1 MRSRY
6 AMAMGAAMI
15 SLVLTACGGGGGGGT
30 DEPAA
35 TPSTALSSPLNT
47 STSPSHFGAVWR
59 VPGPGAATE
68 SALTIIDTD
77 TQRVVRTYDTY
88 MWRASIRVQRM
99 PGSRQQ
105 RSLGA
110 GNVYMILNGQVLQ
123 LDLSGATLGQPKRIS
138 SITQAC
144 ALYGP
149 MLGVSKDGRHDWLRV
164 LTAGP
169 SGDCANRNE
178 TRAFLVASDM
188 SETEIGPEMDGPS
201 GLIPV
206 SALPDAQGAST
217 GLLVLEGATG
227 GMSVYT
233 SDMKTRRYTVADKV
247 VTNTAT
253 LEWPIEAPD
262 ADQKA
267 YLRAADKLYLLDWQS
282 GKVVLGAPLSQLD
295 AGNLMLNYTLDD
307 SFLYFVRGGAIY
319 QAASDRTV
327 RLLAQVDTQ
336 LGVLFS
342 LINTD
347 NSICISQ
354 TADYVQESA
363 WSSMHS
369 IKTVSKSTGA
379 IRTLMSNSADLL
391 YPIAAS
397 NDEMV
402 LLKYVFDGSGYKSD
416 VLALNLTDGSARTLG
431 ADVMVAGALPSPT
444 WSGSA
449 LTYPTLLWTE
459 GITDQPYITYPARS
473 LKAYS
478 PGQSAPVILAT
489 LAADNTSMSE
499 VNLVSWRSAR
509 PIIATSD
516 INGDHNRFWM
526 VQVDQANSLTPVLAL
541 P

>member
-1 MRSRY
+1 
-6 AMAMGAAMI
+6 MAMGAAVA
-15 SLVLTACGGGGGGGT
+15 SFVLTACGGGGGGGGNN
-30 DEPAA
+30 EPAA

-47 STSPSHFGAVWR
+47 STSPSHFSAVWR
-59 VPGPGAATE
+59 IPGPGSATD

-77 TQRVVRTYDTY
+77 TQRVVRTYDTD
-88 MWRASIRVQRM
+88 MWRASHRVRRL

-105 RSLGA
+105 LSLGA
-110 GNVYMILNGQVLQ
+110 GNVYMVLNGQVLQ

-138 SITQAC
+138 AITQAC
-144 ALYGP
+144 ALTGP
-149 MLGVSKDGRHDWLRV
+149 MIGVSKDGRHDWLRV
-164 LTAGP
+164 ITAGP

-188 SETEIGPEMDGPS
+188 SESEVGPEMGGPS
-201 GLIPV
+201 GLALL

-217 GLLVLEGATG
+217 GLLALDAITG
-227 GMSVYT
+227 DLSVYST
-233 SDMKTRRYTVADKV
+233 DMKTRRYTVANKV
-247 VTNTAT
+247 VTNTDT
-253 LEWPIEAPD
+253 LELPIEAPD

-319 QAASDRTV
+319 LAASDRTV

-347 NSICISQ
+347 SSICISQ

-379 IRTLMSNSADLL
+379 IRTLMSNSADFL

-402 LLKYVFDGSGYKSD
+402 LLKYVFDGSGYKSH
-416 VLALNLTDGSARTLG
+416 VLTLNLTDGSTRTLG
-431 ADVMVAGALPSPT
+431 TDVMLTGNLPSPT
-444 WSGSA
+444 WSGSEV
-449 LTYPTLLWTE
+449 TYPTLLWAE
-459 GITDQPYITYPARS
+459 GLTDQPNITYPARS

-478 PGQSAPVILAT
+478 PGQTAPVILAT
-489 LAADNTSMSE
+489 FAADDTSTSE

-516 INGDHNRFWM
+516 INGDQNRFWT
-526 VQVDQANSLTPVLAL
+526 VQPDQANSLTPVLAL